1 MDDGC
6 LVFIGGQNKESY
18 VQTILNVKALMRLK
32 SRQNPKWWQF
42 ANLQFSVALPIFVCI
57 CGPNYIYVSVN
68 SAMPSVLLRSCPRW
82 KRQNN
87 FVRSMGLSDV
97 GRVWKEG
104 LFTLSSFDTAQRS
117 FTFGSGTQ
125 RSWCWWYSPG
135 YSPFWGLSH
144 LKWIFFLTCQYFK
157 TSTSLW
163 LFKSCCCFLPFNC
176 CYCVDHENSSLRTA
190 QQWKLL
196 AK

>member
-1 MDDGC
+1 MNYLFIYSLSFLDDGC
-6 LVFIGGQNKESY
+6 LAFIGGQNKEAY

-32 SRQNPKWWQF
+32 SRQNLKWWQF
-42 ANLQFSVALPIFVCI
+42 ANLQFSVALPIFICI

-125 RSWCWWYSPG
+125 RSRCWWYSLDIALSGG
-135 YSPFWGLSH
+135 YPTWNG
-144 LKWIFFLTCQYFK
+144 FFF
-157 TSTSLW
+157 
-163 LFKSCCCFLPFNC
+163 
-176 CYCVDHENSSLRTA
+176 
-190 QQWKLL
+190 
-196 AK
+196 